1 MKIYD
6 TWPQLSSNTKHSLFS
21 TVCFHF
27 PNRYFFLCSEWDFVH
42 PCKLMKGI
50 LSTIANH
57 EGFLSTCANLSEGDY
72 VRSFF
77 VRIQSSMYGM
87 TSLGSSGSKQ
97 IIVWVETVQIMGWNV
112 WTGEGWNVLIS
123 WVEVS
128 LGWSVFIWN
137 KGLKCLWVES
147 SLSRTQY
154 LNQQLL

>member
-1 MKIYD
+1 MTLDHNYRV
-6 TWPQLSSNTKHSLFS
+6 TLSTHYSRRCVS
-21 TVCFHF
+21 TF
-27 PNRYFFLCSEWDFVH
+27 PTAIFFYVR
-42 PCKLMKGI
+42 KGI
-50 LSTIANH
+50 LSTLANSWK
-57 EGFLSTCANLSEGDY
+57 GFCPPLQIMKVFCPPVQIWAKGIMSG
-72 VRSFF
+72 VFF

-128 LGWSVFIWN
+128 MGWSVFIWN
-137 KGLKCLWVES
+137 KGLNCLWVES

-154 LNQQLL
+154 VNQQLL